1 MMQRPGSVSRVI
13 AAAVAAA
20 LVLSAPSGGWAQAP
34 AGQQGAQIAV
44 QAPQAVPVQRITL
57 PLGKSA
63 VVDLPVDARDVVIS
77 DPTVADAVM
86 RTSRRA
92 FILGS
97 KNGETNIFF
106 LDGAGRQILTL
117 EVRVARDTSELDAL
131 IQRFAPD
138 ARVTAEG
145 VGDSIILS
153 GNVPT
158 NGDADRI
165 LRVAQQ
171 YAGGAD
177 KVVNMMNVLA
187 GDTVYL
193 RVRVVEMQRTVI
205 KQLGVNLNTSNILN
219 QLLPDDW
226 GLRFATANGFAVN
239 GNFLGGTSIDA
250 SWARN
255 FIRPIAL
262 SYLSGP
268 QAALLPSVPYAGAGG
283 YSSTIDPNTG
293 IETRVF
299 PPGELVSDRR
309 TDASVQALERVGLA
323 RTLAEPVL
331 TAVSGSSAT
340 FLAGGEFPVPVSQ
353 EGSRISVEFKPF
365 GVGLGFTPVVLGPNR
380 ISLKVSTEV
389 SEISSAASFRQPD
402 TVIRNSAGLVTDTIR
417 GLSIPG
423 VSTRKAETT
432 LELPSGRS
440 MIMAGLIQSQTRQA
454 IEGVPGLKDLP
465 VLGNLFRS
473 RDFANNET
481 ELVIIITPYLV
492 QSAAPGDL
500 QTPGDGYA
508 AASDGNALLLGRLNR
523 IVRPDSAGRT
533 PGRYQGPIGH
543 VTR

>member
-1 MMQRPGSVSRVI
+1 MMKRSDSFRRSC
-13 AAAVAAA
+13 ARTVALASALA
-20 LVLSAPSGGWAQAP
+20 LVLPPGGFAFAQAP
-34 AGQQGAQIAV
+34 GQAQVTIQSAGAAS
-44 QAPQAVPVQRITL
+44 PVQRVTL

-77 DPTVADAVM
+77 NPEVADAVM

-92 FILGS
+92 FVLGV

-106 LDGAGRQILTL
+106 LDAAGRQILTL
-117 EVRVARDTSELDAL
+117 EVRVSRDTGELDSL
-131 IQRFAPD
+131 IQRFAPN
-138 ARVTAEG
+138 ARVTAEA

-158 NGDADRI
+158 AAEADRI

-177 KVVNMMNVLA
+177 KVVNMMSILA
-187 GDTVYL
+187 GDQVYL
-193 RVRVVEMQRTVI
+193 RVRIIEMQRTVI
-205 KQLGVNLNTSNILN
+205 KQLGINLTSSNILN

-239 GNFLGGTSIDA
+239 GNFLGGTSVDA
-250 SWARN
+250 TWATN
-255 FIRPIAL
+255 FIRPQSY

-268 QAALLPSVPYAGAGG
+268 QASLLPSVPFAGAGG
-283 YSSTIDPNTG
+283 YSRTVDANGRIS
-293 IETRVF
+293 EVF
-299 PPGELVSDRR
+299 PPGELVTEER
-309 TDASVQALERVGLA
+309 TDASIQALERVGLA

-331 TAVSGSSAT
+331 TATSGESAS
-340 FLAGGEFPVPVSQ
+340 FLAGGEFPVPVAQ

-365 GVGLGFTPVVLGPNR
+365 GVGLGFTPVVLSPDR
-380 ISLKVSTEV
+380 ILLKIST
-389 SEISSAASFRQPD
+389 AASFRQPD

-423 VSTRKAETT
+423 ISVRRAETT

-454 IEGVPGLKDLP
+454 IEGLPGLKDLP

-492 QSAAPGDL
+492 QSVAPDQL
-500 QTPGDGYA
+500 QSPADGYA
-508 AASDGNALLLGRLNR
+508 PASDPNALLMGRLNR
-523 IVRPDSAGRT
+523 AARPGST
-533 PGRYQGPIGH
+533 TLPPGRYRAPIGH
-543 VTR
+543 APQ